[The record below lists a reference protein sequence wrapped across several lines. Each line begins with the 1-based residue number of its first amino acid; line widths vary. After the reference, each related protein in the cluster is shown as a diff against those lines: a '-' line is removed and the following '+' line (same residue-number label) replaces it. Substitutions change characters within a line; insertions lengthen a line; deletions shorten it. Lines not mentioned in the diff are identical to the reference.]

1 MVFMATALIC
11 LVLIIIAVFGIRS
24 YRKRLTSGCCS
35 PSDETAVKKV
45 KVKDKDISHYPYHKI
60 LKVDGMTCANC
71 ANRVENGLNQLGDVF
86 ARVDLSHERAD
97 VYMKQDINEDT
108 LREAVINAGYRVYQV
123 TQG

>member
-60 LKVDGMTCANC
+60 LKVDGMTLEMYSPVLTF
-71 ANRVENGLNQLGDVF
+71 R
-86 ARVDLSHERAD
+86 
-97 VYMKQDINEDT
+97 M
-108 LREAVINAGYRVYQV
+108 REQMSI
-123 TQG
+123 